1 MTQALASFD
10 NHGLVLATDSRATR
24 FTEGGQAEWFSV
36 DKLFPLGRLAA
47 VVSGGAGVSV
57 PLSLALRHA
66 IGQRRGLDDLEE
78 MAEFALEFLTRGY
91 SQHLRQHG
99 PEPEGFRRIY
109 FIMAGYSE
117 HYPPPGYKLYL
128 LGSEANEPLKII
140 PERTADFVFLRYIGH
155 PDLEMNA
162 SIIAEWASQLVE
174 WLQEG
179 VQAYVFC
186 HCPDERLD
194 PWLCREF
201 YRRVREKISIPA
213 LPWDEVDADAAH
225 QARLF

>member
-1 MTQALASFD
+1 VYEETHVTQALAAFD

-78 MAEFALEFLTRGY
+78 MVDFALEFLTLGY
-91 SQHLRQHG
+91 TRYLRQHG

-128 LGSEANEPLKII
+128 LGSEDNEPLQIMPVGNLVVMPRNLGMEMRLFKALA
-140 PERTADFVFLRYIGH
+140 ADVTL
-155 PDLEMNA
+155 PDLLAMSKEFLAKQAAAKEEVGPPYAYATITPTGYQVVEM
-162 SIIAEWASQLVE
+162 
-174 WLQEG
+174 
-179 VQAYVFC
+179 
-186 HCPDERLD
+186 
-194 PWLCREF
+194 
-201 YRRVREKISIPA
+201 
-213 LPWDEVDADAAH
+213 
-225 QARLF
+225 